1 MRRRRKD
8 IAIASRC
15 AEASFILKGEDETEY
30 IEGAETFKYL
40 GRMLDRS
47 DSNWTTVRYN
57 SRKERRVWN
66 WLGKLTWREGEDPRV
81 SEMFYREVVQAVLLF
96 GEDTWVLL
104 AAMYQKM

>member
-47 DSNWTTVRYN
+47 DE
-57 SRKERRVWN
+57 K
-66 WLGKLTWREGEDPRV
+66 WLALCQNVGK
-81 SEMFYREVVQAVLLF
+81 AH
-96 GEDTWVLL
+96 
-104 AAMYQKM
+104 